1 MNDTDSK
8 DVNQEAKIRSCGG
21 IDPRERLVS
30 FTKARALRL
39 ETQWTMFSGFLKPL
53 MIEEARVLG
62 RDVDKLIDPIGA
74 KVEGKLPQFAEK
86 AWELTDK
93 GIKFFTKAVRDLS

>member
-1 MNDTDSK
+1 MSGINSK
-8 DVNQEAKIRSCGG
+8 DLNQGEKVQNCGV
-21 IDPRERLVS
+21 INPRERLVS

-53 MIEEARVLG
+53 MVEEARVLG
-62 RDVDKLIDPIGA
+62 KDVDKLMDPICAG
-74 KVEGKLPQFAEK
+74 VEGKLPRLAEK

-93 GIKFFTKAVRDLS
+93 GIKFFTKAARDLS